1 VRVNIQTQVV
11 LLIIVVRLSQPVLS
25 SAPATTGGGLKVL
38 AKAEKGRIALA
49 EVAFE
54 SPLIHG
60 GFES

>member
-1 VRVNIQTQVV
+1 VNIQTQVV

-25 SAPATTGGGLKVL
+25 SAPATGGGLKVL

-49 EVAFE
+49 EVAYE